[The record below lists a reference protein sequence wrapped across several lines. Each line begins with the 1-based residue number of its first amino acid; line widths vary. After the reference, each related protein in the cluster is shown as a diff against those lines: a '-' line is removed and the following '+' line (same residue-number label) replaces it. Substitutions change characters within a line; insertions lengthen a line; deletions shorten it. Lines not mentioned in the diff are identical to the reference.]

1 MSPRAAARL
10 ASLGFTQVYDY
21 VAGEADWLAFGLP
34 TEGTSADA
42 PRAGHLASPDVPIC
56 QRTDRLGNVRD
67 QVRARGWDQC
77 IVVDEHRV
85 VLGRVRGDAFDGDPD
100 LTAEV
105 VMEVGPATV
114 RPSEPLDA
122 LTKRM
127 RDRYVGSIVVSTS
140 DGVLVGVLRRE
151 DAERRLDELDKR

>member
-1 MSPRAAARL
+1 
-10 ASLGFTQVYDY
+10 VYDY

-34 TEGTSADA
+34 TEGTDADA
-42 PRAGHLASPDVPIC
+42 PRAGHLARRDVPTC
-56 QRTDRLGNVRD
+56 RLTDRIGDVRGRV
-67 QVRARGWDQC
+67 QAAGWTQC
-77 IVVDEHRV
+77 IIVDEHRV

-105 VMEVGPATV
+105 VMEAGPATV

>member
-34 TEGTSADA
+34 TEGTDADA
-42 PRAGHLASPDVPIC
+42 PRAGHLARRDVPTC
-56 QRTDRLGNVRD
+56 RLTDRIGDVRGRV
-67 QVRARGWDQC
+67 QAAGWTQC
-77 IVVDEHRV
+77 IIVDEHRV
-85 VLGRVRGDAFDGDPD
+85 VLGRVRGDAFDGDPT
-100 LTAEV
+100 LTVET
-105 VMEVGPATV
+105 VMEAGPATV
-114 RPSEPLDA
+114 RPSEPINA

-127 RDRYVGSIVVSTS
+127 RDRHVDSIVISTS
-140 DGVLVGVLRRE
+140 DGVLVGVLRSA